1 MRNIVILFNVF
12 DRNITVMFYRHMASA
27 PYVPTIADLPN
38 KLLAAEQKSKTIAI
52 HSILVYTE
60 EKLGRLNTD

>member
-1 MRNIVILFNVF
+1 
-12 DRNITVMFYRHMASA
+12 MFYRHMASA
-27 PYVPTIADLPN
+27 PYVPTLADLPN